1 MNKTKQP
8 IIHLTFFVIFLVAA
22 MVVFYLTQNQIRKAS
37 LAMSELAQLTESRGR
52 LNELTTLLPRY
63 ELLERSWLSTLPQNE
78 KEVAAFAGSLEQLA
92 KANGLV
98 LELSFDDFPGPVDVS
113 GHYIAGVGA
122 EITIVGSYAGVTNF
136 LANLTDLPYYFK
148 VDKMTLTKPDSR
160 PGLKA
165 QLNGSLM
172 MNLAI

>member
-1 MNKTKQP
+1 MDKTKQP
-8 IIHLTFFVIFLVAA
+8 IIHLTFFVIFLAAA

-37 LAMSELAQLTESRGR
+37 LARAELAQLTESRGR

-78 KEVAAFAGSLEQLA
+78 KEVAAFAGRLEQLA
-92 KANGLV
+92 RANGLL

-122 EITIVGSYAGVTNF
+122 QITLLGSYAGITNF
-136 LANLTDLPYYFK
+136 LTGLADLPYHFK
-148 VDKMTLTKPDSR
+148 LDKMTLTKPDSR

-165 QLNGSLM
+165 EFNGSLM
-172 MNLAI
+172 MNLVI

>member
-8 IIHLTFFVIFLVAA
+8 IIHLIFFVIFLMTA
-22 MVVFYLTQNQIRKAS
+22 MVVFYLTQNQIRKTS
-37 LAMSELAQLTESRGR
+37 LARAELVQLTESRGR
-52 LNELTTLLPRY
+52 LTELATLLPSY
-63 ELLERSWLSTLPQNE
+63 GVLERNWLSTLPQNE

-92 KANGLV
+92 KVNGLF

-122 EITIVGSYAGVTNF
+122 QITLIGNYAGVTNF
-136 LANLTDLPYYFK
+136 LSSLTDLPYYFK
-148 VDKMTLTKPDSR
+148 VDKMTLTKPDNR

-165 QLNGSLM
+165 QFNGSLM

>member
-1 MNKTKQP
+1 MSKTKQP
-8 IIHLTFFVIFLVAA
+8 IIHLTFFVIFLAAA
-22 MVVFYLTQNQIRKAS
+22 MLVFYLTQNQVRKAS
-37 LAMSELAQLTESRGR
+37 LARAELVQLTESRGR

-63 ELLERSWLSTLPQNE
+63 ELLERNWLSTLPQNE
-78 KEVAAFAGSLEQLA
+78 KEVAAFAEGLEQLA
-92 KANGLV
+92 KASGLI

-122 EITIVGSYAGVTNF
+122 QITLVGSYAGVTSF
-136 LANLTDLPYYFK
+136 LASLSDLPYYFK

-165 QLNGSLM
+165 QFNGSLM
-172 MNLAI
+172 MNLSI